1 MKTKK
6 DKQYEQKKLIAQT
19 IVDFKTSRIAIE
31 DLSKEL
37 FQRARS
43 AAEMNQDEYANEL
56 LENSVYL
63 DELAYDFRYME
74 LWIETEAVTANAIG
88 NLSNLPNALKAVKK
102 IFNNVPNI
110 TKLGNDMAGLF
121 NSIKS
126 VREQIKDLRMGIS
139 KSRSQEIYQK
149 LFGENKSVDQAH
161 GQRLADKKRALEAS
175 LALGTDLN
183 TTPAAVDNPATK
195 NAGIDNPA
203 SIDAIASMLDEEKKR
218 K

>member
-19 IVDFKTSRIAIE
+19 IVDFKTNRIAIE

-139 KSRSQEIYQK
+139 KSRSQEIYQM
-149 LFGENKSVDQAH
+149 
-161 GQRLADKKRALEAS
+161 RR
-175 LALGTDLN
+175 
-183 TTPAAVDNPATK
+183 
-195 NAGIDNPA
+195 
-203 SIDAIASMLDEEKKR
+203 
-218 K
+218 

>member
-149 LFGENKSVDQAH
+149 L
-161 GQRLADKKRALEAS
+161 
-175 LALGTDLN
+175 
-183 TTPAAVDNPATK
+183 
-195 NAGIDNPA
+195 
-203 SIDAIASMLDEEKKR
+203 
-218 K
+218 